1 MGVIRIIPFISKI
14 AHAVPII
21 TGTAAP
27 VNVLGRAAKNQAFAE
42 LHRTVEVC
50 IIKFLFYSNGDTQIY
65 ANVHIAAA
73 THGCTTTLQ
82 HVSSAYLHIQR
93 YTETT
98 E

>member
-1 MGVIRIIPFISKI
+1 MRIMPCISKI

-42 LHRTVEVC
+42 LHCTVEVC

-65 ANVHIAAA
+65 VNVHLAAD
-73 THGCTTTLQ
+73 THSCTTTLQ
-82 HVSSAYLHIQR
+82 YESSVYLPIQR

-98 E
+98 EY

>member
-1 MGVIRIIPFISKI
+1 MRIIPCISKI

-50 IIKFLFYSNGDTQIY
+50 IIKFLFYNNGDTQTY
-65 ANVHIAAA
+65 ANVHIATA
-73 THGCTTTLQ
+73 THGCTPTLQ
-82 HVSSAYLHIQR
+82 HVSSAYLHIQG
-93 YTETT
+93 YMETT
-98 E
+98 EY